1 LGKFFADEGVGCS
14 QKVFQLAL
22 AEGVPVLEGYPVSAG
37 EVRGGD
43 DAFGFQEFME
53 AVRRG
58 GEGEY
63 GFGEAGAAGAVEV
76 DEGEHLAPDGF
87 IADPED
93 EVVAPLAGLDDVR
106 KGEEVGADGF
116 GVDLS
121 VPPLYWFELKSSI
134 RRI

>member
-1 LGKFFADEGVGCS
+1 M
-14 QKVFQLAL
+14 
-22 AEGVPVLEGYPVSAG
+22 LEGYPVSAG
-37 EVRGGD
+37 EIRSGD
-43 DAFGFQEFME
+43 DPFGFHQFME
-53 AVRRG
+53 AIRDG

-63 GFGEAGAAGAVEV
+63 GFGEAGATGIVEV
-76 DEGEHLAPDGF
+76 DEGEHLAANGF

-93 EVVAPLAGLDDVR
+93 EVVAPLACLDDAW

-121 VPPLYWFELKSSI
+121 VPPSISFWLNSSI